1 MPTEDTVL
9 LNSELLFFIV
19 RILNLLKT
27 LIRKNTLL
35 NCDVF
40 ISKVLTTLGG
50 NGWVLGWSGDQL

>member
-40 ISKVLTTLGG
+40 ISKVLTTLGRE
-50 NGWVLGWSGDQL
+50 WLGAWLVR